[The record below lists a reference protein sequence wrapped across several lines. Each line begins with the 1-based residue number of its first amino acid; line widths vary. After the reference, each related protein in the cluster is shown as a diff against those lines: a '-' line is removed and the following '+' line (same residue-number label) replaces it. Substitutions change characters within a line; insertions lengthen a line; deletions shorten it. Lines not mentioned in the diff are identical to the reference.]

1 MFVVPLAKRTAL
13 KAACAVLQASG
24 PLHELAIEGTT
35 ALITRLQDCDCPYA
49 FKAWVVDVLDT
60 TIHASDSIG
69 TLLLVAFTF
78 IMQWALEV

>member
-1 MFVVPLAKRTAL
+1 MFVVPFVKKTAL

-35 ALITRLQDCDCPYA
+35 AIITRLQDCNCPYA

-69 TLLLVAFTF
+69 ALLLVGFTL